1 MASAETE
8 ITVLIADDDKNIR
21 FSLNT
26 ILTQNGYRVTGQATN
41 GAEAL
46 SLCRTKRPDLAILD
60 IKMPIMSGIEA
71 AKNITA
77 EKLCPCVVILT
88 AFNDSE
94 SINLASQ
101 TGIFGYITKPIEQDI
116 LLLNLEICLK
126 KAAESAAVT
135 ENIRELQKRCQS
147 HEIVS
152 KAKLLIM
159 EKRKCSEKEAF
170 DLIRELSKRKRAS
183 MEAIALGI
191 IEKNDQ

>member
-26 ILTQNGYRVTGQATN
+26 ILTQNGYRVIGQATN

-77 EKLCPCVVILT
+77 ENLCPCVVILT

-116 LLLNLEICLK
+116 LLLDLEICLK

>member
-26 ILTQNGYRVTGQATN
+26 ILTQNGYRVIGQAAN

-77 EKLCPCVVILT
+77 ENLCPCVVILT